1 MSFWERIKRLFQAS
15 PPTQPTVEPAER
27 LAQQMTA
34 LEAAIRE
41 AESAAALFRAD
52 KAQAQ
57 GAHDRVQA
65 ELDQLTHQI
74 EGRKVQVKALLLK
87 RGEHDLEAQR
97 LVQANAADEA
107 RLADL
112 QEQAKAATADL
123 AEASTRLAEVEATL
137 QRAKAEHQNQDR
149 LLQELRL
156 ERKAGNSLAHLQSL
170 TEQGEEARLLLEAQR
185 EATLPPST
193 GIDYSELRQSAAAH
207 EAKEAVDRLKAQIRR
222 PKTEG
227 GQPE

>member
-1 MSFWERIKRLFQAS
+1 MSLWERVKRIFQS
-15 PPTQPTVEPAER
+15 PPPAQPAIDPADA

-57 GAHDRVQA
+57 GAHDRLQA
-65 ELDQLTHQI
+65 ELTQLTHQI

-87 RGEHDLEAQR
+87 RGEHDLEAHR
-97 LVQANAADEA
+97 LVQENAAGES
-107 RLADL
+107 RLAEIQQL
-112 QEQAKAATADL
+112 VQGAAADL
-123 AEASTRLAEVEATL
+123 AEASHRLAEVEATL
-137 QRAKAEHQNQDR
+137 QRAKAEHQSQAR

-156 ERKAGNSLAHLQSL
+156 ERHAGNSLAQLQSL

-185 EATLPPST
+185 EATLPSST
-193 GIDYSELRQSAAAH
+193 NYADLRQSAAAH

-227 GQPE
+227 GQPK

>member
-1 MSFWERIKRLFQAS
+1 MSFWERVKRIFQSA
-15 PPTQPTVEPAER
+15 PPPQPSIDPADG

-41 AESAAALFRAD
+41 AESAAALFRTD
-52 KAQAQ
+52 RAQAQ
-57 GAHDRVQA
+57 SIHDRLQA
-65 ELDQLTHQI
+65 ELAQLSRQI

-97 LVQANAADEA
+97 LVQENAADEA
-107 RLADL
+107 RLAEL
-112 QEQAKAATADL
+112 QARAQAAAADL
-123 AEASTRLAEVEATL
+123 AEASNRLAEVEATL
-137 QRAKAEHQNQDR
+137 QRAKAEHQSQGR

-156 ERKAGNSLAHLQSL
+156 ERRAGSSLAQLQSL

-185 EATLPPST
+185 EATLPT
-193 GIDYSELRQSAAAH
+193 ATNYADLRQSAAAH